1 MFVCVFGRLFA
12 GALAADLTGTF
23 GSLDSSSKHVAVQL
37 DHWIAPDNVTLDSIF
52 GITGGVGLNPL
63 PTFDWNM
70 FGGTGLYLPTFA
82 IVNQCVG
89 IIVAAFTSV
98 RGT

>member
-1 MFVCVFGRLFA
+1 MNGTRWLTRGRYFWFPGFIFQAMSLFSWI
-12 GALAADLTGTF
+12 T
-23 GSLDSSSKHVAVQL
+23 
-37 DHWIAPDNVTLDSIF
+37 WIAPDNVTLDSIF

-82 IVNQCVG
+82 IVNQCFG
-89 IIVAAFTSV
+89 ILIAAFM
-98 RGT
+98 